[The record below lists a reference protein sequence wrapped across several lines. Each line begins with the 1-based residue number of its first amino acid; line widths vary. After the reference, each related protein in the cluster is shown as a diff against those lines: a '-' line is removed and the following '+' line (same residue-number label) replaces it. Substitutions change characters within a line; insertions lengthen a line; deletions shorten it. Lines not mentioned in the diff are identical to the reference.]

1 MVFILNSRIVKMKLS
16 PLNLLVTASLTFAS
30 TAALATIV
38 ELETSHGNIQIN
50 LHDSSTPKTVE
61 NFLSYVTDG
70 AYTDTVIHRV
80 EPGFVVQGGGFKYDG
95 DTSLAEIPTNP
106 SVENEPKWSN
116 VQGTIAMAKLS
127 NLPDSATSQWFFN
140 MADNSANLD
149 QQNSGFTVF
158 GQVIG
163 DGMDVLNRIQ
173 DVPRCGSIP
182 IENYTAENCTN
193 SDVPAYEDFV
203 TIYSATIVDS
213 STNTD
218 ADLTKVENTLINTPT
233 TPTTPDNG
241 NSSGG
246 GSMAWLT
253 ILMACLMTRKVWLNK

>member
-1 MVFILNSRIVKMKLS
+1 MKLP
-16 PLNLLVTASLTFAS
+16 PLNLLITASLSFAS
-30 TAALATIV
+30 TFSFATIV

-50 LHDSSTPKTVE
+50 LHDESTPKTVE

-80 EPGFVVQGGGFKYDG
+80 EPGFVIQGGGFKYDG
-95 DTSLAEIPTNP
+95 DATLAAITTKP

-116 VQGTIAMAKLS
+116 VTGTIAMAKRS

-163 DGMDVLNRIQ
+163 DGMEVLSQIQ
-173 DVPRCGSIP
+173 DIPRCGSTP
-182 IENYTAENCTN
+182 IENYTADNCTN

-213 STNTD
+213 NTNTD
-218 ADLTKVENTLINTPT
+218 ADLIKVENTLIKTPT
-233 TPTTPDNG
+233 TPTTPDND
-241 NSSGG
+241 SSGG

-253 ILMACLMTRKVWLNK
+253 LLIASVFTRRMFTK